1 MADGEL
7 SQLDER
13 LREVAES
20 LAAIGTSVKTL
31 EGQMGTM
38 NKALFQGNGHPSLMT
53 RVEVLELGQTSFAK
67 QCSDCKAIV
76 LTGSKSEDAEE
87 QRTLIVVERWKA
99 ITAIV
104 TAALAS
110 PVIIAVLAALLK

>member
-31 EGQMGTM
+31 EGQVTTM

-53 RVEVLELGQTSFAK
+53 QVENDYSHYHGGIGLAGDHRRVSGITQIK
-67 QCSDCKAIV
+67 
-76 LTGSKSEDAEE
+76 
-87 QRTLIVVERWKA
+87 ERYERSIEG
-99 ITAIV
+99 IT
-104 TAALAS
+104 TQ
-110 PVIIAVLAALLK
+110 P

>member
-31 EGQMGTM
+31 EGQVTTM

-67 QCSDCKAIV
+67 QCSDCKAIA
-76 LTGSKSEDAEE
+76 LDRQQGRGSRRVAHVDCGGTMEGDYSHYHGGAG
-87 QRTLIVVERWKA
+87 
-99 ITAIV
+99 
-104 TAALAS
+104 LAGDHRR
-110 PVIIAVLAALLK
+110 VG

>member
-20 LAAIGTSVKTL
+20 L
-31 EGQMGTM
+31 
-38 NKALFQGNGHPSLMT
+38 
-53 RVEVLELGQTSFAK
+53 FAR

-76 LTGSKSEDAEE
+76 LTGSKGEDAEE
-87 QRTLIVVERWKA
+87 RRTLIVVERWKA
-99 ITAIV
+99 ITAII